1 MFVTN
6 LMDLDIQPIAGTD
19 LWKLQTEVTYYSELL
34 NRIITV
40 PAGYIT
46 DLASIPKIAHSF
58 MSPASHEI
66 RAAAILHD
74 YIYQNLVLLFTK
86 READLI
92 LREAMGVVI
101 NPAPVWKIYVVYIA
115 VRIGGK
121 GNW

>member
-34 NRIITV
+34 
-40 PAGYIT
+40 
-46 DLASIPKIAHSF
+46 
-58 MSPASHEI
+58 PASHEI

-74 YIYQNLVLLFTK
+74 YIYENLVLLFTK